1 MSHLILPLAVMALTL
16 VVLAWLLSC
25 VRKYLAIRARLDA
38 ENAVEP
44 TPERRVASVV
54 RLAPRAQMPLAAE

>member
-25 VRKYLAIRARLDA
+25 VRKYLAIRTRLDA
-38 ENAVEP
+38 ESAHEATMAP
-44 TPERRVASVV
+44 RAAPVV
-54 RLAPRAQMPLAAE
+54 RLAPRAPMPLAAE